1 MLRRLSHEQ
10 SGIAVPVAVMV
21 LLICLLLVSASALRA
36 QGTLGHAN
44 RDRWE
49 KQALQAAEAGLR
61 TAIYRTNA
69 GSFDLGVLLKPSDPQ
84 QCLVRVSGQLANETI
99 VGTLLGGRTW
109 CRVVRGDLG
118 NNAGYSYRVSN
129 TLDLD
134 LADATAL
141 LDKRIVATGM
151 AGPSG
156 RQVERR
162 VGVELQ
168 AQATRVDEL
177 LKDSAELKLFA
188 PTAGSFRE
196 CRGPVPAAGENP
208 WAGC

>member
-61 TAIYRTNA
+61 TAVYRTNA
-69 GSFDLGVLLKPSDPQ
+69 GSFDVGVLLKPGDPQ
-84 QCLVRVSGQLANETI
+84 QCLVRVSGQLANAPI

-109 CRVVRGDLG
+109 CGAVEGDLG
-118 NNAGYSYRVSN
+118 NNASYSYRVSN
-129 TLDLD
+129 T
-134 LADATAL
+134 ATVNLSSIQRL

-156 RQVERR
+156 RRVERR
-162 VGVELQ
+162 VGVELK

-188 PTAGSFRE
+188 PTADSFRE
-196 CRGPVPAAGENP
+196 CRGPVPAAGDDP
-208 WAGC
+208 WTGC

>member
-1 MLRRLSHEQ
+1 MLRRLVREQ

-69 GSFDLGVLLKPSDPQ
+69 GSFDVGVLVNPSLSQ
-84 QCLVRVSGQLANETI
+84 QCLVRVSGQLTEVPIA
-99 VGTLLGGRTW
+99 GTLLGGRTW
-109 CRVVRGDLG
+109 CRVVEGDLG
-118 NNAGYSYRVSN
+118 NNASYSYRVSN
-129 TLDLD
+129 T
-134 LADATAL
+134 ATPNLSSPDRL

-156 RQVERR
+156 RRVERR
-162 VGVELQ
+162 VGVEIE
-168 AQATRVDEL
+168 AQATRVDGL
-177 LKDSAELKLFA
+177 LEFSEELKLFEVV
-188 PTAGSFRE
+188 AGSFRE
-196 CRGPVPAAGENP
+196 CRGPVPAADEDP
-208 WAGC
+208 WTDC